1 MVIRLSSLGDIIL
14 SFPLVNKLRG
24 KFPDA
29 EIHFLTKVEYIEI
42 LKLNPA
48 IDKIITLKSSLK
60 DSRKE
65 ISSNKYD
72 LTLDIH
78 KNFRSIYISSFN
90 GKKVKRYRKDNF
102 RKFLLVNFKIDLLK
116 DAVPVYR
123 KYLNTIGEY
132 IIGEDHNFSVSQLN
146 FDRSA
151 KVTGKYIVIA
161 PSSRHF
167 TKTYPKEKFVNFI
180 NEFHNSVNAKFVLVG
195 DNSERDKSICKYITE
210 HCNDVTDLCGN
221 LSINELA
228 GVLHNSYN
236 IITNDSAILH
246 FSEAL
251 GKSVTAVFGST
262 VKQFGFFPQLIDSR
276 VMEVKDL
283 KCRPCTHIGRENCP
297 EGHFKCMLENQLIVD
312 N

>member
-1 MVIRLSSLGDIIL
+1 
-14 SFPLVNKLRG
+14 VNKLRE

-167 TKTYPKEKFVNFI
+167 TN
-180 NEFHNSVNAKFVLVG
+180 
-195 DNSERDKSICKYITE
+195 
-210 HCNDVTDLCGN
+210 
-221 LSINELA
+221 
-228 GVLHNSYN
+228 
-236 IITNDSAILH
+236 
-246 FSEAL
+246 
-251 GKSVTAVFGST
+251 
-262 VKQFGFFPQLIDSR
+262 
-276 VMEVKDL
+276 
-283 KCRPCTHIGRENCP
+283 
-297 EGHFKCMLENQLIVD
+297 
-312 N
+312 